1 MDTQAT
7 PRKVATLKARVGAV
21 AAANKHSA
29 VLTECGEVYTWG
41 CNSEGQLGYG
51 TSNSASNC
59 IPRLVDY
66 LKGRHMVAISIAKYH
81 TVVLGNEGEVITH
94 SLLNMLSVGNEV
106 KEYLH

>member
-7 PRKVATLKARVGAV
+7 PRKVATLKVRVGAV

-29 VLTECGEVYTWG
+29 VLTEGGEVYTWG

-59 IPRLVDY
+59 IPRLIDY
-66 LKGRHMVAISIAKYH
+66 LKGRHMVAISTAKYH
-81 TVVLGNEGEVITH
+81 TVVLGAEGEVIKLF
-94 SLLNMLSVGNEV
+94 S
-106 KEYLH
+106 K